1 MEQRVENL
9 GQLGNKWENNFW
21 LLTTLGLLWPHFG
34 NTVETLEC
42 LIRPHGES
50 TRACNMELIFCSF
63 FLHFQTFLNKAEH
76 ISVGNLCC
84 FGSFNWRQEP
94 NRKLQCLLYCQR
106 ESALEIME
114 LSKTSSFHDQ
124 MCRKSRISQIYQYKN
139 WPIRVKNMGGIYCFY
154 RFVW

>member
-1 MEQRVENL
+1 MTI
-9 GQLGNKWENNFW
+9 
-21 LLTTLGLLWPHFG
+21 LLQSLEIEKDAILDAISSFFLFFQTLCTFDG
-34 NTVETLEC
+34 
-42 LIRPHGES
+42 
-50 TRACNMELIFCSF
+50 MELIFCSF

-94 NRKLQCLLYCQR
+94 NRKLQCLLYCQW

-124 MCRKSRISQIYQYKN
+124 MCRKSRISQIYQCKN